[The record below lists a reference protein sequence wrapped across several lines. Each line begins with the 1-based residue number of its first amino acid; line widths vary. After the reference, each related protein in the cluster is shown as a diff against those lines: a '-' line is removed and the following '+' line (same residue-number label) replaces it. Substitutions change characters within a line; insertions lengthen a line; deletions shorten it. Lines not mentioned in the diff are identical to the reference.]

1 MNDQELKNLLSE
13 YRDKKPSDLQIQKWK
28 NAILQEQKKKLSPS
42 RSVWLQ
48 LVACSIVSFVL
59 GGVAFSALQNKE
71 ESLEIANNFQN
82 DATIEY
88 VFHK

>member
-1 MNDQELKNLLSE
+1 MNDQDLKNLLSE
-13 YRDKKPSDLQIQKWK
+13 YRDKNPSDLQLQRWK
-28 NAILQEQKKKLSPS
+28 NAIAKEQLEKPQA
-42 RSVWLQ
+42 RSIWFQ

-59 GGVAFSALQNKE
+59 GAIAFNMLQTKE
-71 ESLEIANNFQN
+71 ESLQIANNFDD